1 MDEILVA
8 QPRLE
13 KRILPLLDVALTLMG
28 MLIVMLI
35 AAGPGDDPSQAVVVL
50 DENGVLSVDGSGS
63 VIGSDN
69 SLDFEQ
75 LESLEASIGKMKS
88 PQLTIHYPDPDSESN
103 VKNVQLA
110 LDQLFAWCNERNI
123 KPVPKSTKE

>member
-28 MLIVMLI
+28 MLIVML
-35 AAGPGDDPSQAVVVL
+35 ASMEPNTGGESQAVVVL
-50 DENGVLSVDGSGS
+50 DENGVLKVDGL

-75 LESLEASIGKMKS
+75 LESLEGSIGKMKS

>member
-1 MDEILVA
+1 MDEVLVA

-28 MLIVMLI
+28 MLIVMLS
-35 AAGPGDDPSQAVVVL
+35 AASMEQGTGDPSQVVVL
-50 DENGVLSVDGSGS
+50 DENGVLKVDGL

-75 LESLEASIGKMKS
+75 LESLKDSIVKMKS

>member
-28 MLIVMLI
+28 MLIVMLS
-35 AAGPGDDPSQAVVVL
+35 AASMEQGTGDLSQVVVLVL
-50 DENGVLSVDGSGS
+50 DENGVLSVDGS
-63 VIGSDN
+63 VIGSGN

-75 LESLEASIGKMKS
+75 LESLVGSIDK
-88 PQLTIHYPDPDSESN
+88 LILDYPDPDSGSN